1 MLGEVGLAET
11 EVEGIMKKA
20 DTDGSGTIDYS
31 EFVMACINLKKLL
44 NKEQLQYAF
53 SQFDK
58 VRGEL
63 RLGRK
68 WLYFEIRAEDN
79 SGSRRERK
87 CG

>member
-58 VRGEL
+58 VGLCYFRTGADLYQRTSL
-63 RLGRK
+63 RLF
-68 WLYFEIRAEDN
+68 WAWEAMLT
-79 SGSRRERK
+79 
-87 CG
+87 